1 MTDYA
6 LRLKKER
13 ERRLRMRSVV
23 NLGIS
28 GQSGKRWAVT
38 HSFLGVVLDRGSFS
52 LPLPLPLGQGK
63 FLQTRDLPK
72 TTAWGYHPEG
82 R

>member
-52 LPLPLPLGQGK
+52 RQEIFQRQQPGATIQKGD
-63 FLQTRDLPK
+63 RI
-72 TTAWGYHPEG
+72 GGSGGEG
-82 R
+82 ENRE

>member
-1 MTDYA
+1 M
-6 LRLKKER
+6 
-13 ERRLRMRSVV
+13 
-23 NLGIS
+23 
-28 GQSGKRWAVT
+28 
-38 HSFLGVVLDRGSFS
+38 GSNTQLFGGG
-52 LPLPLPLGQGK
+52 LGQGK